1 MLVYQRVNRENKD
14 SFKRIHTFPTSHSK
28 PSNDL
33 TLLQTHFVFWL
44 FHTFLGGAT
53 LMPPKI
59 TFMISRFM
67 ASSNGRKVFIAKI
80 CQHFVPCK
88 CWQFFTASKWYHN
101 CSLDSVVHCQH
112 LPTEKRQETLEQKS
126 HASFSEST
134 WGSLHTWSWSEWHL
148 MAIQRW
154 YHSKAMLWCLW
165 IWESQKSQYLWR
177 VTTSGNSTHLFE
189 TMGRWLEILPQNRM
203 DEKPWFETNNE
214 IPP

>member
-1 MLVYQRVNRENKD
+1 MGRINQPCDTSALVGWKD
-14 SFKRIHTFPTSHSK
+14 PSHRTTWPLKGPTSC
-28 PSNDL
+28 
-33 TLLQTHFVFWL
+33 FWF

-67 ASSNGRKVFIAKI
+67 ASSNGRKVFIARI

-88 CWQFFTASKWYHN
+88 WWQFFTASKRYHN

-189 TMGRWLEILPQNRM
+189 TMGRWLEIFPKTKWMKNHGLKLTMRYPLSN
-203 DEKPWFETNNE
+203 
-214 IPP
+214 